1 MAFEA
6 IRVAELERLEPK
18 LAALPPDARAR
29 IDDVTRLLVERL
41 LSAPTEQLKAATDE
55 EAVAAYA
62 EALNRLFRL
71 SDRPSKAN
79 TAARD
84 QAIDPIAT
92 TSRGRGR

>member
-1 MAFEA
+1 M
-6 IRVAELERLEPK
+6 AELERLEPK
-18 LAALPPDARAR
+18 LAALAPDARAR

-71 SDRPSKAN
+71 SDRPRKAN